1 MLKKYFILV
10 FLFSSF
16 LLFGNKDS
24 LLQVMENAK
33 KEQKPAVVLNIANK
47 LADNSPDSSKYF
59 AEKGIRIC
67 KETGLELYL
76 PSFYNV
82 LAKAYTNQNKYTSA
96 LEAANQALTYSRE
109 TNDPKQKF
117 IALNHLGAVY
127 HYFGNY
133 EEAIHFLIE
142 ALKLSDDIEDQAII
156 AETYGNLGT
165 LYKDLKKYNKA
176 IEYFTQMLNIA
187 QDANAFKQTAQ
198 AYNYLSACYFEQD
211 KKELAHEFGVKGLI
225 KAQKIK
231 DRELMIY
238 AYLNLGKIHG
248 KKSKGSISLK
258 YLNKALELAEKYGE
272 DENFGMINLS
282 IGKIHF
288 KQHNFGNSFRFYMRA
303 LNYAKKKKSK
313 PLENNVYLHLSE
325 LFEKLRNHKK
335 AFEYYKKHIEIKDSL
350 FSNEI
355 QKNIAHKEII
365 YKVEKLQK
373 NNEIQRIKLH
383 RNMVLRNSLIAIAVL
398 VFIIA
403 IIVFIFYRNRKISER
418 KLKQSEEKLR
428 LITDNIG
435 DIVTQTDPHGRIIY
449 SSPSWHNVLG
459 YQSHEVNKKLIYD
472 FVHPGDVIEKH
483 KKSFVLKKT
492 DVSEFRYKH
501 KKGYY
506 IWLESQGKILYDK
519 TGKIIGAVFSGRDIS
534 VRKEAEEAL
543 KMSENRFRSLTQNS
557 PTGILFVDVNGK
569 IIEINNKMAQILGAP
584 TIDSIKNAELKN
596 YRQLITSG
604 IIKDFKICLKVKET
618 IYNETV
624 YTSPWKKKVHIQ
636 YYLTPI
642 EGNNQEIIG
651 ILANVNDITKRKQ
664 SEEELRGNEEKLS
677 AFFNNTVAGIG
688 ILNSNRRY
696 ILVNSTWTKMT
707 GFSAKKATKMKDED
721 ITYNADREK
730 SNLLI
735 QKILNKETPNINI
748 QKRFIRRNKEIFWG
762 NFSASAAY
770 DKNGNIEFIIE
781 IIVDIDEYKK
791 NEIKLKEQYK
801 FSQKLIDNI
810 PNPLYF
816 KDIQGLYLGFNRAYA
831 KVIGKSQGEVV
842 GKNVFENF
850 PGENASVNQKKDIEL
865 IKNQG
870 IQRYESR
877 ITYSDGSE
885 HDVIFNKSV
894 FYDIHGKVAG
904 LIGIMLDITDR
915 KKLEKDLYKA
925 KEDAEAASK
934 AKSEFLAN
942 MSHEIRTPLNAIMG
956 FTDLLRNLIN
966 NEQHINYLDSIKSGS
981 KSLLIL
987 INDILDLSK
996 IEAGKMDLHYEPV
1009 NINSIVKELK
1019 NIFSLKISE
1028 KGLRFHTFVDES
1040 IPQYLFLDEIRL
1052 RQILFNLTGNA
1063 IKYTDK
1069 GNIKV
1074 TFAKK
1079 QKTSKDKT
1087 ISLVISVEDTGIG
1100 IPKDQQQRI
1109 FEAFVQQEGQHEKK
1123 YGGTGLGLA
1132 ITKRL
1137 VEMMHGKI
1145 SVKSKLNKGSIF
1157 IIELDN
1163 IQAATKRED
1172 DYLPEDIKK
1181 LQNMD
1186 FSGISILIVDDI
1198 TDNRKIFTEFFK
1210 NLNIKTL
1217 EAENGEKAVNMAIK
1231 NLPDL
1236 IIMDIR
1242 MPVMDGYEAIEEL
1255 NKTKATANIP
1265 VIAITASVYS
1275 TEKEKILRSG
1285 FDDILFKPV
1294 QINKVIFTIS
1304 KYLNIKDKKTQAK
1317 NLHNE
1322 NPNYVINALD
1332 KKTMKKIHAAIN
1344 KLESQYMDFWHSAI
1358 ENQFIDEI
1366 EEFGQQMKNL
1376 GSNNNL
1382 EILST
1387 FGEEIIQH
1395 TSNFDTEKMMQ
1406 TLSNYPEIIEKI
1418 KQLENEQ

>member
-1 MLKKYFILV
+1 MFKKYIILV
-10 FLFSSF
+10 FLLSSF
-16 LLFGNKDS
+16 LLYGNKDS
-24 LLQVMENAK
+24 LLQVIENAN
-33 KEQKPAVVLNIANK
+33 KEQKPVVFLNLANK
-47 LADNSPDSSKYF
+47 LADNSPDSAKYY
-59 AEKGIRIC
+59 AEKGIIIA
-67 KETGLELYL
+67 KETGFDLYL
-76 PSFYNV
+76 ADLYNV
-82 LAKAYTNQNKYTSA
+82 LAKIYTNQNKYTA
-96 LEAANQALTYSRE
+96 TLEAANQALTYSRE
-109 TNDPKQKF
+109 TGNPKQKF
-117 IALNHLGAVY
+117 IALNHLGAAY

-133 EEAIHFLIE
+133 EEAIHLLIE
-142 ALKLSDDIEDQAII
+142 ALKLSDNIKDQAII
-156 AETYGNLGT
+156 AGTYGNLGR
-165 LYKDLKKYNKA
+165 LYIDLKKYNKA
-176 IEYFTQMLNIA
+176 IEYYTQMYNIA
-187 QDANAFKQTAQ
+187 HEANAFKQIAQ

-225 KAQKIK
+225 NAQKIK

-238 AYLNLGKIHG
+238 AYLNLGKIHS

-272 DENFGMINLS
+272 DENFGKINLS

-288 KQHNFGNSFRFYMRA
+288 KQYNFGKSFRYYMRA
-303 LNYAKKKKSK
+303 LNDAKKNKSK
-313 PLENNVYLHLSE
+313 PLEKNVYLHLSE

-335 AFEYYKKHIEIKDSL
+335 AFEYYQRHIEIKDSL

-373 NNEIQRIKLH
+373 NNEIQRIRLH

-403 IIVFIFYRNRKISER
+403 IILFIFYRNRRISER
-418 KLKQSEEKLR
+418 KLRQSEEKLR

-435 DIVTQTDPHGRIIY
+435 DIVTQTDPHGRITY
-449 SSPSWHNVLG
+449 SSPSWYNVLG
-459 YQSHEVNKKLIYD
+459 YESHEVNKKLIYD
-472 FVHPGDVIEKH
+472 FVHPDDVIEKH

-506 IWLESQGKILYDK
+506 IWLETQGKILYDK

-534 VRKEAEEAL
+534 IRKEAEEAL

-569 IIEINNKMAQILGAP
+569 IIEINKKMAQILGAP
-584 TIDSIKNAELKN
+584 TIDSIKNAELKK
-596 YRQLITSG
+596 YRQLISSG

-618 IYNETV
+618 IYNETI

-642 EGNNQEIIG
+642 EDNQNNIIG

-721 ITYNADREK
+721 ITYMADREK

-781 IIVDIDEYKK
+781 IIIDIDEYKK

-816 KDIQGLYLGFNRAYA
+816 KDTQGLYLGFNRAYA

-850 PGENASVNQKKDIEL
+850 PGENASINQKKDIEL

-877 ITYSDGSE
+877 ITYSDDSQ

-894 FYDIHGKVAG
+894 FYDIHGNVAG

-956 FTDLLRNLIN
+956 FTDLLRNLIGN
-966 NEQHINYLDSIKSGS
+966 QQHINYLDSIKNGS
-981 KSLLIL
+981 KSLLTL

-1074 TFAKK
+1074 AFAKK
-1079 QKTSKDKT
+1079 QSPKKDHT
-1087 ISLVISVEDTGIG
+1087 ISLVISIEDTGIG
-1100 IPKDQQQRI
+1100 IPKGQQEKI

-1123 YGGTGLGLA
+1123 HEGTGLGLA

-1137 VEMMHGKI
+1137 VEMMQGKI
-1145 SVKSKLNKGSIF
+1145 SVKSKLHKGSTF
-1157 IIELDN
+1157 IIELNN
-1163 IQAATKRED
+1163 IQATTKSEEEH
-1172 DYLPEDIKK
+1172 LPQDVKK
-1181 LQNMD
+1181 LQNLN

-1210 NLNIKTL
+1210 NLDIKTL
-1217 EAENGEKAVNMAIK
+1217 EAENGKKAVSIANT
-1231 NLPDL
+1231 NLPDI

-1242 MPVMDGYEAIEEL
+1242 MPVMNGYEAIQEL
-1255 NKTKATANIP
+1255 KKNKNTANIP
-1265 VIAITASVYS
+1265 VIAITASAYS
-1275 TEKEKILRSG
+1275 REKEKILYSG

-1294 QINKVIFTIS
+1294 EINKVFLTIS
-1304 KYLNIKDKKTQAK
+1304 KYLNIENKKEQEK
-1317 NLHNE
+1317 RINKM
-1322 NPNYVINALD
+1322 PPGYVINNLD
-1332 KKTMKKIHAAIN
+1332 KKTIKSIPASIN
-1344 KLESQYMDFWHSAI
+1344 KLENQFMEFWHNAI

-1366 EEFGQQMKNL
+1366 EEFGQQMKNF

-1382 EILST
+1382 EILSN
-1387 FGEEIIQH
+1387 FGEEIITH
-1395 TSNFDTEKMMQ
+1395 ASNFDIEKMMQ
-1406 TLSNYPEIIEKI
+1406 TLNNYPGIIEKI